1 MRFAFWIWT
10 LALCCPVL
18 IGAVLMPFRSSIS
31 PTDVA
36 MLQLLW
42 LVYLAQ
48 RSGYKPA
55 LLSTLMAVLVVNWCF
70 VPPYYTLAVH
80 DASFVISFFV
90 MAFFGV
96 MVSYWADQAKARRQ
110 RVRHLRRQ
118 AQKASVQARLEQ
130 QKAMLLR
137 SLSHDLRTPLATIMG
152 ASSMLADDELP
163 LSPQQ
168 RQQQAQNI
176 YQQSLLLSQHFEKV
190 LELSK
195 TQLTGSL
202 SVSSFS
208 SDDLVAAALAR
219 RGEDLTALAA
229 QLQLSG
235 VLELTGDMEL
245 LEILLANLLENAW
258 KYGQTP
264 FVLQFQLL
272 NQSYQLTLSNAV
284 AVRTQQADSGYNLGL
299 AICQSIARL
308 HKGQF
313 EFQLDGEQAVAQLE
327 WPR

>member
-1 MRFAFWIWT
+1 MRVTFGFWI

-18 IGAVLMPFRSSIS
+18 IGLVLLPLRSLIS

-55 LLSTLMAVLVVNWCF
+55 LLSTLTAVLVVNWCF

-80 DASFVISFFV
+80 DASFVISFLV

-96 MVSYWADQAKARRQ
+96 MVSYWADQARARRQ

-118 AQKASVQARLEQ
+118 AQKSAVQARLEQ

-152 ASSMLADDELP
+152 ASSMLADTELP
-163 LSPQQ
+163 LNQQQ

-195 TQLTGSL
+195 TQLTGPL
-202 SVSSFS
+202 STSSFS

-219 RGEDLTALAA
+219 RAEDLTALAE

-235 VLELTGDMEL
+235 AIELTGDMEL

-258 KYGQTP
+258 KYGQAP
-264 FVLQFQLL
+264 FQLQFLKQP
-272 NQSYQLTLSNAV
+272 QGYQLTLSNAL
-284 AVRTQQADSGYNLGL
+284 ADRPQQADSGYNLGL

-308 HKGQF
+308 HRGQF
-313 EFQLDGEQAVAQLE
+313 EFRLQDGLATAVLE
-327 WPR
+327 WPQ